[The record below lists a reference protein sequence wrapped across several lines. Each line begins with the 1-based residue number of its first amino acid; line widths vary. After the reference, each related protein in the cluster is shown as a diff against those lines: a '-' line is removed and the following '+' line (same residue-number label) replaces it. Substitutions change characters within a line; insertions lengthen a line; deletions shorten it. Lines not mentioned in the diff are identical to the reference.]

1 MSASNSNSNSNSP
14 ERGEDGCVICTETA
28 ECPVCAEDE
37 YCMMTAMT
45 CDRCPT
51 TYCAKKSVT
60 ASLAVLN
67 NLTDITSANLS
78 ATNQHP
84 EGQISNGNTQKTTDG
99 SVNSNGH
106 KGSSGGTVGGV
117 IAGLVIG
124 FAVIGF
130 ITYKWYWRR
139 RKLRRMDRELEESLK
154 EEGDISGD
162 SSGTFDGTNG
172 PMFESSDT
180 NEYNDGVRH
189 NNIHGYGNNPGLLE
203 QYNDIKNLQA
213 SFMQPNLTNLN
224 TNGFSG
230 TADTASVHSS
240 GTDASSLLPIAYI
253 PGVTSGGPPR
263 SRSTPTVGTSLYG
276 LTIPGNVA
284 SHITLGSSVLGN
296 IDEEDEDSVL
306 QPPDMTTMNTVYRP
320 SPQFSA
326 ESRFT
331 TAMRAKPK
339 LVQINNMGSTES
351 ILKEAGSTNHL

>member
-1 MSASNSNSNSNSP
+1 MSDSNSNSP

-45 CDRCPT
+45 CDRCPI

-67 NLTDITSANLS
+67 NLTDVTSANHS

-84 EGQISNGNTQKTTDG
+84 GNQISNDNTQKTNG
-99 SVNSNGH
+99 SVNPNGQ
-106 KGSSGGTVGGV
+106 KGSSGGGVGGV

-124 FAVIGF
+124 LAVIGF
-130 ITYKWYWRR
+130 ITYKWYWKR
-139 RKLRRMDRELEESLK
+139 RKLRGMDRELDESLK
-154 EEGDISGD
+154 EEGEISTD
-162 SSGTFDGTNG
+162 SSGTFD
-172 PMFESSDT
+172 ET
-180 NEYNDGVRH
+180 NEPIFDSIDNNKYNDGVRH
-189 NNIHGYGNNPGLLE
+189 NDMRNPGLFE
-203 QYNDIKNLQA
+203 QYNGIKNFQT

-224 TNGFSG
+224 VSGFPG
-230 TADTASVHSS
+230 AADTASVRSS
-240 GTDASSLLPIAYI
+240 ETDASSLLPIAYI

-263 SRSTPTVGTSLYG
+263 SRSTPTAGTSLYS

-296 IDEEDEDSVL
+296 IDEADEDSIL
-306 QPPDMTTMNTVYRP
+306 QPPDVTTMNAMYRP

-339 LVQINNMGSTES
+339 LVQIDNNGSTES
-351 ILKEAGSTNHL
+351 ILKEASSSNHL